1 MKSQEV
7 VIKPIL
13 KIVLESDNQ
22 QLDEVMVVAYGT
34 TKKASFTGS
43 ASVVKSEDLS
53 AQKESFVKSL
63 QGKVAG
69 IRVGGSTGDPGADQ
83 RIQIRGIS
91 SISAS
96 SQPLYVIDGVAI
108 VNNDVTSGLKSQSV
122 LSSINPD
129 DIENLTVLKD
139 AAAASL
145 YGSRA
150 ANGVIIITTKQGKQ
164 GKQNYLQYGNR
175 LDQYGSKKS
184 IQPDECS
191 RIKRILLGR
200 HQELCNIQRRHE
212 RSRR

>member
-1 MKSQEV
+1 
-7 VIKPIL
+7 
-13 KIVLESDNQ
+13 
-22 QLDEVMVVAYGT
+22 MVVAYGT

-96 SQPLYVIDGVAI
+96 SQPLYVIDGVAT

-139 AAAASL
+139 AASAAI
-145 YGSRA
+145 YGARGTF
-150 ANGVIIITTKQGKQ
+150 GVVLITTKEPTKD
-164 GKQNYLQYGNR
+164 KTSITYSGNFAM
-175 LDQYGSKKS
+175 QKPVTV
-184 IQPDECS
+184 PDFVTDGYEYAS
-191 RIKRILLGR
+191 PFL
-200 HQELCNIQRRHE
+200 
-212 RSRR
+212 